1 VTIFDHDCRSHH
13 VAPVK
18 FVGGRGGWNESV
30 AMSLLIV
37 LGALI
42 FLMFVA
48 YRGYSVILFA
58 PIAARVNG
66 FGLGRRCLL

>member
-1 VTIFDHDCRSHH
+1 M
-13 VAPVK
+13 K

-48 YRGYSVILFA
+48 YLQHVRFVPMESLRDIFT
-58 PIAARVNG
+58 ARYQ
-66 FGLGRRCLL
+66 